1 MKKSVLLMAAATAI
15 ALSSCSSEETKD
27 VAKSSN
33 ITFRSTVGL
42 NSRGT
47 EATTDNLKNIWV
59 SAWAGDD
66 EVFTK
71 EQFAKK
77 GGGQTFESVNGPWFW
92 EKDKQYTFMAFAT
105 GKENMD
111 GVTPTITKND
121 ITLTNYTPNTTLA
134 DQLDLLVAQGT
145 GSKVNNQTTGANLD
159 FDHILS
165 QIQIKVKNTNANLKY
180 IIKGVRITNVKGTGS
195 YTFNPVE
202 ADKHSWQNQG
212 LPTQYILDQGAN
224 IKLDENNKDVTDLLV
239 GNNSAMLIPQGITA
253 WNGQVPTEPN
263 ATFKNVTGSYISLLI
278 NVQQKN
284 GAGWKQVYPFADAPN
299 EKCAWA
305 AVAIPAVT
313 WANGNKYIY
322 TLDLTKGAGKVDP
335 VDPTEP
341 GETLTPGK
349 DPDKGENILGGEIFF
364 TVSVKKWNDQ
374 AIDVNM

>member
-59 SAWAGDD
+59 SAWADND
-66 EVFTK
+66 VVFTK

-77 GGGQTFESVNGPWFW
+77 GAGTTFESVGGPWFW

-111 GVTPTITKND
+111 GVTPTISKDN
-121 ITLTNYTPNTTLA
+121 ITLTDYTPSTNLA
-134 DQLDLLVAQGT
+134 EQLDLLVAQGT
-145 GSKVNNQTTGANLD
+145 GTKAQNGTAGADLN

-165 QIQIKVKNTNANLKY
+165 QIQIKVQNTNANLKY

-202 ADKHSWQNQG
+202 ADKHSWQNQDFT
-212 LPTQYILDQGAN
+212 TQYILNQGVN
-224 IKLDENNKDVTDLLV
+224 ITLDENNKAVTDLLV
-239 GNNSAMLIPQGITA
+239 GDNSAMLLPQMITA
-253 WNGQVPTEPN
+253 WDGRAIDMNGTDDYHQAN
-263 ATFKNVTGSYISLLI
+263 GAYISLLI
-278 NVQQKN
+278 NVQKKN
-284 GAGWKQVYPFADAPN
+284 GAGDWVQVYPKTDQVD
-299 EKCAWA
+299 ETKCAWT

-322 TLDLTKGAGKVDP
+322 TLNLSKGAGKVDP
-335 VDPTEP
+335 AEP
-341 GETLTPGK
+341 GPDWTNK
-349 DPDKGENILGGEIFF
+349 DPKPGDTILGEEIFF
-364 TVSVKKWNDQ
+364 KVDVKAWDDQ
-374 AIDVNM
+374 TTNVPM

>member
-59 SAWAGDD
+59 SAWADND
-66 EVFTK
+66 VVFTK

-77 GGGQTFESVNGPWFW
+77 GAGTTFESVGGPWFW

-111 GVTPTITKND
+111 GVTPTISKDN
-121 ITLTNYTPNTTLA
+121 ITLTDYTPSTNLA
-134 DQLDLLVAQGT
+134 EQLDLLVAQGT
-145 GSKVNNQTTGANLD
+145 GTKAQNGTAGADLN

-165 QIQIKVKNTNANLKY
+165 QIQIKVQNTNANLKY

-202 ADKHSWQNQG
+202 ADKHSWQNQDFT
-212 LPTQYILDQGAN
+212 TQYILNQGVN
-224 IKLDENNKDVTDLLV
+224 ITLDENNKAVTDLLV
-239 GNNSAMLIPQGITA
+239 GDNSAMLLPQMITA
-253 WNGQVPTEPN
+253 WDGRAIDMNGTDDYHQAN
-263 ATFKNVTGSYISLLI
+263 GAYISLLI
-278 NVQQKN
+278 NVQKKN
-284 GAGWKQVYPFADAPN
+284 GAGDWVQVYPKTDQVD
-299 EKCAWA
+299 ETKCAWT

-322 TLDLTKGAGKVDP
+322 TLNLSKGAGKVDP
-335 VDPTEP
+335 AEP
-341 GETLTPGK
+341 GPDWTNK
-349 DPDKGENILGGEIFF
+349 DPKPGDTILGEEIFF
-364 TVSVKKWNDQ
+364 KVDVKAWVDQ
-374 AIDVNM
+374 TTNVPM

>member
-1 MKKSVLLMAAATAI
+1 MKRSVLLMAAATAI

-59 SAWAGDD
+59 SAWADND
-66 EVFTK
+66 VVFTK

-77 GGGQTFESVNGPWFW
+77 GAGTTFESVGGPWFW

-111 GVTPTITKND
+111 GVTPTISKDN
-121 ITLTNYTPNTTLA
+121 ITLTDYTPSTNLA
-134 DQLDLLVAQGT
+134 EQLDLLVAQGT
-145 GSKVNNQTTGANLD
+145 GTKAQNGTAGADLN

-165 QIQIKVKNTNANLKY
+165 QIQIKVQNTNANLKY

-202 ADKHSWQNQG
+202 ADKHSWQNQDFT
-212 LPTQYILDQGAN
+212 TQYILNQGVN
-224 IKLDENNKDVTDLLV
+224 ITLDENNKAVTDLLV
-239 GNNSAMLIPQGITA
+239 GDNSAMLLPQMITA
-253 WNGQVPTEPN
+253 WDGRAIDMNGTDDYHQAN
-263 ATFKNVTGSYISLLI
+263 GAYISLLI
-278 NVQQKN
+278 NVQKKN
-284 GAGWKQVYPFADAPN
+284 GAGDWVQVYPKTDQVD
-299 EKCAWA
+299 ETKCAWT

-322 TLDLTKGAGKVDP
+322 TLNLSKGAGKVDP
-335 VDPTEP
+335 AEP
-341 GETLTPGK
+341 GPDWTNK
-349 DPDKGENILGGEIFF
+349 DPKPGDTILGEEIFF
-364 TVSVKKWNDQ
+364 KVDVKAWDDQ
-374 AIDVNM
+374 TTNVPM